1 LVSVRDH
8 ARFWVVALLVILGV
22 VWVLS
27 DVLLPFIAGAAIAYL
42 LGPIVGRMIRAG
54 VPRVAAA
61 GLILTAFFVVL
72 AAVLA
77 LILPFA
83 YRELMQLAKN
93 IPAYTVAAQENLIPY
108 IEWMRS
114 HFPNQFPEGDLSAF
128 QETMKQNVDKIFKFG
143 GNIVGGFVTGGQ
155 AVVGAATFL
164 ILAPIVAFFM
174 MAEWVRV
181 TKWIDDMIPRG
192 SYVVIRDLLT
202 QIDRKLSG
210 FIRGQVMVSLL
221 LGILYAVALTLAGLK
236 FGFLIGLMAGVLSI
250 IPLVGSTIGLVVSVL
265 VAWFQS
271 GEIGYVGIIA
281 AIFLVGQLLEGNVI
295 TPRIMGKS
303 VGLHPLWI
311 LFALLAG
318 GALFGIVGM
327 LLAVPVAA
335 VIGVLGAFAI
345 RQYKESPYYN
355 EDPITAEP
363 VTDIPVLVIED
374 PAEQAQNQ

>member
-1 LVSVRDH
+1 MVSVQDH
-8 ARFWVVALLVILGV
+8 ARFWVVALLAMLGV
-22 VWVLS
+22 VWVLG
-27 DVLLPFIAGAAIAYL
+27 DILLPFIAGAAIAYL

-54 VPRVAAA
+54 VPRIAAA
-61 GLILTAFFVVL
+61 GLILTAFFIVL
-72 AAVLA
+72 GAILA

-93 IPAYTVAAQENLIPY
+93 LPTYTVAAQEHLVPY
-108 IEWMRS
+108 IEWVRA
-114 HFPNQFPEGDLSAF
+114 HFPNQFPEGDLSAY
-128 QETMKQNVDKIFKFG
+128 QETMKQNIGKIFTVG
-143 GNIVGGFVTGGQ
+143 GNIVGGVVSGGQ

-164 ILAPIVAFFM
+164 VLAPIVAFFM

-192 SYVVIRDLLT
+192 SYAVIRDLLT

-210 FIRGQVMVSLL
+210 FVRGQVMVSLF

-250 IPLVGSTIGLVVSVL
+250 IPLVGSTIGLIVSVL

-271 GEIGYVGIIA
+271 GDIGYVGIIG

-335 VIGVLGAFAI
+335 VIGVLGSFAI
-345 RQYKESPYYN
+345 AQYKDSPYYN
-355 EDPITAEP
+355 NNLATAEP
-363 VTDIPVLVIED
+363 MTEILVVTVEETT
-374 PAEQAQNQ
+374 EQA

>member
-1 LVSVRDH
+1 LVSVQDH
-8 ARFWVVALLVILGV
+8 ARFWVVALLAMLGV
-22 VWVLS
+22 VWVLG
-27 DVLLPFIAGAAIAYL
+27 DILLPFIAGAAIAYL

-54 VPRVAAA
+54 VPRIAAA
-61 GLILTAFFVVL
+61 GLILTAFFIVL
-72 AAVLA
+72 GAMLA

-93 IPAYTVAAQENLIPY
+93 LPTYTVAAQEHLVPY
-108 IEWMRS
+108 IEWVRA
-114 HFPNQFPEGDLSAF
+114 HFPNQFPEGDLSAY
-128 QETMKQNVDKIFKFG
+128 QETMKQNIGKIFTVG
-143 GNIVGGFVTGGQ
+143 GNIVGGVVSGGQ

-164 ILAPIVAFFM
+164 VLAPIVAFFM

-192 SYVVIRDLLT
+192 SYAVIRDLLT

-210 FIRGQVMVSLL
+210 FVRGQVMVSLF

-250 IPLVGSTIGLVVSVL
+250 IPLVGSTIGLIVSVL

-271 GEIGYVGIIA
+271 GDIGYVGIIG

-335 VIGVLGAFAI
+335 VIGVLGSFAI
-345 RQYKESPYYN
+345 AQYKDSPYYN
-355 EDPITAEP
+355 NNLATAEP
-363 VTDIPVLVIED
+363 MTEILVVTVEETT
-374 PAEQAQNQ
+374 EQA

>member
-1 LVSVRDH
+1 LVSVQDH
-8 ARFWVVALLVILGV
+8 ARFWVVALLAMLGV
-22 VWVLS
+22 VWVLG
-27 DVLLPFIAGAAIAYL
+27 DILLPFIAGAAIAYL

-54 VPRVAAA
+54 VPRIAAA
-61 GLILTAFFVVL
+61 GLILTAFFIVL
-72 AAVLA
+72 GAILA

-93 IPAYTVAAQENLIPY
+93 LPTYTVAAQEHLVPY
-108 IEWMRS
+108 IEWVRA
-114 HFPNQFPEGDLSAF
+114 HFPNQFPEGDLSAY
-128 QETMKQNVDKIFKFG
+128 QETMKQNIGKIFTVG
-143 GNIVGGFVTGGQ
+143 GNIVGGVVSGGQ

-164 ILAPIVAFFM
+164 VLAPIVAFFM

-192 SYVVIRDLLT
+192 SYAVIRDLLT

-210 FIRGQVMVSLL
+210 FVRGQVMVSLF

-250 IPLVGSTIGLVVSVL
+250 IPLVGSTIGLIVSVL

-271 GEIGYVGIIA
+271 GDIGYVGIIG

-335 VIGVLGAFAI
+335 VIGVLGSFAI
-345 RQYKESPYYN
+345 AQYKDSPYYN
-355 EDPITAEP
+355 NNLATAEP
-363 VTDIPVLVIED
+363 MTEILVVTVEETT
-374 PAEQAQNQ
+374 EQA